1 MYSFLKGRIDDISKN
16 VVSLD
21 VNDVGYEILMGNQD
35 VDNLQVDRIVKIY
48 TYLQVKEDDMKLFGF
63 LDKKTLE
70 FFKKLILV
78 SGVGPKMALG
88 IISNISTQDMCV
100 AIATENILLLKSIP
114 GVGPKMAQKIIF
126 ELKDKIIKEQME
138 DTKESLNK
146 IDNQNIEDAFTA
158 LQVLGYSSK
167 QIKEVIEK
175 IDVQNDD
182 AETIIKKV
190 LNKMQRV

>member
-1 MYSFLKGRIDDISKN
+1 MYSFLKGKVDDVSGN

-21 VNDVGYEILMGNQD
+21 VNNVGYEILMGNQD
-35 VDNLQVDRIVKIY
+35 IKELQEERIVKVY

-100 AIATENILLLKSIP
+100 AIATENIMILKSIP

-138 DTKESLNK
+138 NTSEKLGK
-146 IDNQNIEDAFTA
+146 VDNQNIEDALTA
-158 LQVLGYSSK
+158 LQVLGYNSK
-167 QIKEVIEK
+167 QIKEVLEK
-175 IDVQNDD
+175 IDVSNDD

-190 LNKMQRV
+190 LNKMQRI

>member
-1 MYSFLKGRIDDISKN
+1 MYSFLKGKVDDISAN
-16 VVSLD
+16 IVSLD

-35 VDNLQVDRIVKIY
+35 INELQDGRIVKVY

-78 SGVGPKMALG
+78 NGVGPKMALG

-100 AIATENILLLKSIP
+100 AIATENIMILKSIP

-126 ELKDKIIKEQME
+126 ELKDKIIKEQLE
-138 DTKESLNK
+138 NTSEKLEK
-146 IDNQNIEDAFTA
+146 VDNQNVEDALTA

-167 QIKEVIEK
+167 QIKEALEK
-175 IDVQNDD
+175 VDVSNDD

-190 LNKMQRV
+190 LNKMQRI